1 MKMKNAKQELLD
13 AVKDMKKQILEIT
26 DDLSNDAITPQQ
38 AQTLLLRLFVV
49 SGSLPSDEEIR
60 GAADEWVF
68 DINGMKWSNND
79 DTAGDNYGS
88 FIAGA
93 KWVLSRL
100 SNYL

>member
-1 MKMKNAKQELLD
+1 M
-13 AVKDMKKQILEIT
+13 LENEN
-26 DDLSNDAITPQQ
+26 LNKHQRPQ
-38 AQTLLLRLFVV
+38 LNIDVV
-49 SGSLPSDEEIR
+49 SGSLPSDEEII

-93 KWVLSRL
+93 KWVLSRI
-100 SNYL
+100 NNDR

>member
-1 MKMKNAKQELLD
+1 MKDNKHIQSFKEHQENLNISD
-13 AVKDMKKQILEIT
+13 
-26 DDLSNDAITPQQ
+26 
-38 AQTLLLRLFVV
+38 V
-49 SGSLPSDEEIR
+49 SGSLYPTDEEIR
-60 GAADEWVF
+60 EGADEWVF

-100 SNYL
+100 SNDR

>member
-1 MKMKNAKQELLD
+1 MKIE
-13 AVKDMKKQILEIT
+13 VKIT
-26 DDLSNDAITPQQ
+26 DEAGNVQQ
-38 AQTLLLRLFVV
+38 YAV

-60 GAADEWVF
+60 GGADEWVF

-100 SNYL
+100 SNDR

>member
-1 MKMKNAKQELLD
+1 MKELIEQIKLKADSIPTNTKENRRAKGVYIDCLMMVKEASKNLVL
-13 AVKDMKKQILEIT
+13 T
-26 DDLSNDAITPQQ
+26 D
-38 AQTLLLRLFVV
+38 V
-49 SGSLPSDEEIR
+49 SGLSPSDEEIR
-60 GAADEWVF
+60 NGADEWVF

-100 SNYL
+100 SNDR

>member
-1 MKMKNAKQELLD
+1 LKTKTLNKNRI
-13 AVKDMKKQILEIT
+13 MLENENLNEAEI
-26 DDLSNDAITPQQ
+26 PQLNIG
-38 AQTLLLRLFVV
+38 AV

-60 GAADEWVF
+60 DGADEWVF
-68 DINGMKWSNND
+68 DINGIKWSNND

-100 SNYL
+100 SNDR